1 MPISY
6 KISHLNR
13 VSCVS
18 VCFIAPDFIACSRR
32 SDSGAPMKN
41 GTWKKN
47 ANIAPLLYVVDL
59 FRFPSFSGS
68 KASLP
73 RKYQRRKQLCK
84 S

>member
-18 VCFIAPDFIACSRR
+18 ICFIAPDFIACSRR

-41 GTWKKN
+41 GAEEKK
-47 ANIAPLLYVVDL
+47 
-59 FRFPSFSGS
+59 
-68 KASLP
+68 
-73 RKYQRRKQLCK
+73 RKYRPPALRG
-84 S
+84 